1 MENTELDLRELIAIL
16 RRRLWLILLMPTV
29 AAITAGLI
37 SLFLLQPVYSA
48 STTLWVIK
56 DGSSAQLTLAD
67 VQLSRNLTKTY
78 AEVAKSRSV
87 MQDVINNLGLKDV
100 TVQELQE
107 KLAVTPVRD
116 TEILSFTVE
125 DRDPVMAAALADGVA
140 VAFMGQ
146 IRTFMKVEN
155 VSVVD
160 QALVPIDPIKPRPL
174 INVAL
179 ATVLGGMAALGL
191 AFLLEYLDTSV
202 KTPDDVVRHLG
213 LPVIGVIPVI
223 EPEAAVTAEVR
234 TGKRINR
241 AKTAVD

>member
-1 MENTELDLRELIAIL
+1 
-16 RRRLWLILLMPTV
+16 MPTV